1 MKRLMTFE
9 KFAENDVNE
18 WLGQKFLTGHGPGEK
33 EQSKK
38 KIESEIEQ
46 KISEIQSRINDD
58 PDLIEQF
65 PQFNNVEST
74 KSLLLKKAEQN
85 GYKGTIQIQK
95 SPSGEIY
102 IIYRDGLTALQSMG
116 SAASGPSMGR

>member
-9 KFAENDVNE
+9 KFTENDVNE

>member
-9 KFAENDVNE
+9 KFTENDVNE

-33 EQSKK
+33 DQSKK
-38 KIESEIEQ
+38 KIETDIEE
-46 KISEIQSRINDD
+46 KISEIQNRIKDN

-65 PQFNNVEST
+65 PQFKNIEST
-74 KSLLLKKAEQN
+74 KSFLLKKAEQN
-85 GYKGTIQIQK
+85 GYKGNIQIQK
-95 SPSGEIY
+95 SPDGEIY
-102 IIYRDGLTALQSMG
+102 IIYRDGLSALQSIG